1 MSEKNAATSETD
13 PSEAASSMS
22 GGFDCGR
29 YAGRVAI
36 ITGAARGL
44 GTSIARRLAAE
55 GASLVLADM
64 NAPRLEWVAKDLA
77 DKTGR
82 EIRHFVGDLTHAD
95 ATERLAQIALDA
107 FGRIDTLINNAAALF
122 RKRLLDFD
130 EEQLRF
136 AVDAN
141 VWPALNCCRA
151 VLPAMTSAGYGRIV
165 NVGGEAWRTGAP
177 FHTILAGIG
186 KGSIVGLTATLAGDV
201 GADGITVNCVSP
213 GFFLPEE
220 SEADTLFPAQPNPD
234 WTPPE
239 VIAALEK
246 MGRER
251 PSPIPRPGRAQEV
264 AAAIAFL
271 GSPEASFVTGQHL
284 GVSGGM
290 AMI

>member
-1 MSEKNAATSETD
+1 MNQND
-13 PSEAASSMS
+13 PGSLPVS
-22 GGFDCGR
+22 GDVEFDCKR
-29 YAGRVAI
+29 YQGRVALI
-36 ITGAARGL
+36 SGAARGL
-44 GTSIARRLAAE
+44 GTSIAKRLAAE

-64 NAPRLEWVAKDLA
+64 NAPRLRWVAEQLA
-77 DKTGR
+77 DSSGAQV
-82 EIRHFVGDLTHAD
+82 RHFVGDLTQAN
-95 ATERLAQIALDA
+95 ATAKLVELALDA
-107 FGRIDTLINNAAALF
+107 FGRIDTLVNNAAALF
-122 RKRLLDFD
+122 RKRLTDFD

-151 VLPAMTSAGYGRIV
+151 VLPTMISARYGRIV

-177 FHTILAGIG
+177 FHTVLAGIG
-186 KGSIVGLTATLAGDV
+186 KGSLVGLTATLAGDV

-213 GFFLPEE
+213 GFFLPEV
-220 SEADTLFPAQPNPD
+220 SEADTLFPSQPNPD
-234 WTPPE
+234 WTPPD
-239 VIAALEK
+239 VLAALEQ

-251 PSPIPRPGRAQEV
+251 PSPIPRPGRAQEI